1 MTCRPRA
8 SIIADVRDPTLL
20 SRIRKLIAA
29 PPASSGGPTVD
40 QIEYV
45 LTEAYA
51 EQLALEAERWRLE
64 RSLGEVAARLAEG
77 EQVSSDEL
85 AVISTR
91 MSAAGEELIRLRS
104 VLAALRE
111 RASEARAAA

>member
-20 SRIRKLIAA
+20 ERIRTLISA
-29 PPASSGGPTVD
+29 PPALSGGPTVD

-45 LTEAYA
+45 LTEGYA

-64 RSLGEVAARLAEG
+64 RRLGEVAARVAEG
-77 EQVSSDEL
+77 EPASDDDL
-85 AVISTR
+85 TSIAIR

-104 VLAALRE
+104 VLATLRE

>member
-8 SIIADVRDPTLL
+8 SIIADVREPTLL
-20 SRIRKLIAA
+20 ERIHSLITA

-40 QIEYV
+40 HIEDV
-45 LTEAYA
+45 LTEGYA

-64 RSLGEVAARLAEG
+64 RRLGEVAARLAEG
-77 EQVSSDEL
+77 EQVSSGEL
-85 AVISTR
+85 ASIATR